1 MFAFALP
8 VPGLTRRAARKSAPV
23 TNAELHLCQV
33 IHSSWLQMLHI
44 YIYIYTYTYIFMY
57 VQPTAACLGGG
68 GALWWHAVLCLQG
81 SLNPSGTEADI
92 TRLVGQSKDR

>member
-8 VPGLTRRAARKSAPV
+8 VPGLTRRAAHKSAPV

-44 YIYIYTYTYIFMY
+44 YIYIYIHVYIYVCATYHS
-57 VQPTAACLGGG
+57 VSGRRRCPLVARCP
-68 GALWWHAVLCLQG
+68 VLAGIPEPQW
-81 SLNPSGTEADI
+81 D
-92 TRLVGQSKDR
+92 

>member
-1 MFAFALP
+1 
-8 VPGLTRRAARKSAPV
+8 
-23 TNAELHLCQV
+23 
-33 IHSSWLQMLHI
+33 
-44 YIYIYTYTYIFMY
+44 MY
-57 VQPTAACLGGG
+57 VQPTAVCLGGG